1 MSGTIAT
8 KAELEDVA
16 SDTVTNLN
24 ELRVAINSHAMI
36 MELHR
41 YLLEKFIPL
50 PLLEAACNEFYA
62 AKQQEIANLKNASIC

>member
-8 KAELEDVA
+8 KDELESVA
-16 SDTVTNLN
+16 KDTTDNLN

-41 YLLEKFIPL
+41 YLLEKFIPA

-62 AKQQEIANLKNASIC
+62 AKQQEIADLNNASIC

>member
-8 KAELEDVA
+8 KDELLSVA
-16 SDTVTNLN
+16 KDTVANFD
-24 ELRVAINSHAMI
+24 ELREAINSHAMI

-50 PLLEAACNEFYA
+50 PLLEAACNEFYEH
-62 AKQQEIANLKNASIC
+62 KMQEINAARS